1 MKRFMILLI
10 TILIMLSGCGSDN
23 EILTAP
29 DAGKEISSNNEF
41 PYFTT
46 QDLYGNAWT
55 QEIFNEYVLTMVNIW
70 GTYCGPCIDEM
81 PDLGRLYKELDEMNV
96 NLIGIMVDVSQKTNK
111 ELALQITE
119 KSGATYTHLLMD
131 ENIFNYLNHNI
142 SAIPTT
148 IFVDSK
154 GNVVGM
160 PVVGALKKDEYKE
173 IIKERLKAVSMKNE

>member
-1 MKRFMILLI
+1 MKSFMIQLI
-10 TILIMLSGCGSDN
+10 TIVLILIMLSGCSIEN

-29 DAGKEISSNNEF
+29 DTGKEISSSNQF
-41 PYFTT
+41 PYFIT
-46 QDLYGNAWT
+46 QDLYGNVWT
-55 QEIFNEYVLTMVNIW
+55 QEIFNEYDLTMVNIW

-81 PDLGRLYKELDEMNV
+81 PDLGRLYKELDQINV

-111 ELALQITE
+111 ELALQIAE

-131 ENIFNYLNHNI
+131 ENIFNYLNHNV

-154 GNVVGM
+154 GNVVGI
-160 PVVGALKKDEYKE
+160 PIVGALTKNEYKE
-173 IIKERLKAVSMKNE
+173 IIKERLK